1 MQIEERGAAVGK
13 VAKGFELLGHKD
25 KDEVRL
31 RLGGIYALEGVMN
44 ASDQYHQPV
53 LETLCA
59 FVRDQPQTSNDAPP
73 ATDIQAALTVIGRR
87 KPGLGEVDLSGAHI
101 VKASLIGAD
110 LSHAD
115 LSHAD
120 LSHADL
126 SHADLSHAD
135 LRDADLS
142 QLGGPSCSSLGW
154 RGRAEPLLS
163 EVQTRQDDTPRAP
176 RPPNAARL

>member
-25 KDEVRL
+25 KDEVRM

-126 SHADLSHAD
+126 
-135 LRDADLS
+135 RDADLS